1 MTLSD
6 TMLVIVIRRRYYE
19 HVPYIAN
26 ILNGMQPPKMSQVCV
41 STDFTSVCFTH
52 FANSTSKAL
61 EDRLRMMFRDI
72 QEVSGCTTHSS
83 EFVSLT
89 L

>member
-41 STDFTSVCFTH
+41 STDYDFSLFHSLCELDFEGPGG
-52 FANSTSKAL
+52 SSS
-61 EDRLRMMFRDI
+61 DD
-72 QEVSGCTTHSS
+72 VSRHSRGEWFYHSS